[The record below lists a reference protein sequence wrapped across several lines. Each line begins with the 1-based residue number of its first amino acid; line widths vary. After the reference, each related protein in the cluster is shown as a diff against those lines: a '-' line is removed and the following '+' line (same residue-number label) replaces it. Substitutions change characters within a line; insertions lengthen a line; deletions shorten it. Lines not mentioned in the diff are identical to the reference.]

1 MSRQTSN
8 NALPTT
14 LSRVPTTS
22 SFHARSAL
30 QRMATHETGDFAD
43 HEEESHTEG
52 LASHDEHEAGGFGSG
67 NDEEAD
73 IGVTSSKDKEEE
85 TANIKK
91 EVELQD
97 QTNLLPIRQV
107 IFVFIGLTCALFCS
121 LLDQTIVTTALPTL
135 GRVFNR
141 ADIAP
146 WVGTAYLLTSTVC
159 WIEL

>member
-52 LASHDEHEAGGFGSG
+52 LASHEYKERGRTARSDESLTYTTGH
-67 NDEEAD
+67 
-73 IGVTSSKDKEEE
+73 
-85 TANIKK
+85 
-91 EVELQD
+91 
-97 QTNLLPIRQV
+97 IR
-107 IFVFIGLTCALFCS
+107 LYR
-121 LLDQTIVTTALPTL
+121 LDMRSFL
-135 GRVFNR
+135 
-141 ADIAP
+141 
-146 WVGTAYLLTSTVC
+146 
-159 WIEL
+159 